1 MRREHYAGRDLLR
14 ALTIED
20 LRRIARRRLP
30 RSGCEYLE
38 GGAEDELSLKRNR
51 DVFERIAWAPRT
63 LVGVAMPDL
72 AVPLFGKRANM
83 PVAIAP
89 TGFNGLLWPQ
99 GDVALARAAA
109 TSGIPFTL
117 STMANCSIETLA
129 RDAPGENWFQLY
141 PLKDLRSLDRLVDR
155 ARDAGYGTLVV
166 TTDVPQLGA
175 REWDQR
181 NYRAPA
187 KLGGAALLDMLAH
200 PGWMRRVL
208 LPGGVPRFENLL
220 EFLPAGGQGQS
231 ALLGVRYLATQLN
244 PMFSWDDV
252 ARIRERWRG
261 RLVLKGILSLDD
273 ARRAVDARRRRHR
286 PVEPRRT
293 PARFRDLGR
302 RAAAR
307 RSGGAQ
313 GPGDDTRGRRL
324 PPWIGRAQGGRARR
338 ARGDDR
344 PRHALRVGRRR
355 RGRCRARA
363 HSAACGDGEDDD
375 SARLPQHG
383 RGRPAVDPLMIAAYR
398 SRRFP
403 SHR

>member
-1 MRREHYAGRDLLR
+1 MRRRHYAGRDLLR

-51 DVFERIAWAPRT
+51 DVFERIAWVPRT

-117 STMANCSIETLA
+117 STMANSSIETLA

-141 PLKDLRSLDRLVDR
+141 PLKDPRSLDRLVDR
-155 ARDAGYGTLVV
+155 ARDAGCGTLVV

-187 KLGGAALLDMLAH
+187 KLGGTALLDMLAH

-231 ALLGVRYLATQLN
+231 ALLGVRYLASQLN

-252 ARIRERWRG
+252 VRIRERWRG

-273 ARRAVDARRRRHR
+273 ARRAVELGADGIVLSNHGGRQLDSAISGVELLPAVAAELKDRTTILVDGGFRRGSD
-286 PVEPRRT
+286 VLK
-293 PARFRDLGR
+293 AVALG
-302 RAAAR
+302 AHAVM
-307 RSGGAQ
+307 
-313 GPGDDTRGRRL
+313 
-324 PPWIGRAQGGRARR
+324 IGRAALYGLAAGGEAGVAHALMLLRAEMERVMTLLGCRNVAELGRA
-338 ARGDDR
+338 
-344 PRHALRVGRRR
+344 L
-355 RGRCRARA
+355 
-363 HSAACGDGEDDD
+363 
-375 SARLPQHG
+375 
-383 RGRPAVDPLMIAAYR
+383 IR
-398 SRRFP
+398 S
-403 SHR
+403 